1 MQAKVAR
8 NQTSTFLVL
17 RKAEQG
23 SNRGAEYRR
32 EDGIASSWRTRM
44 CSMKQEAKTSAK
56 AKLWYFTLK
65 SKNKTPN
72 RKLQKKNS
80 KNRKKTYEH
89 PPQPQEI
96 HILQPSWNISED
108 SQQGQTP
115 FFIFSSS
122 LSSSDIFTS
131 FLTSSS
137 HFPETGN

>member
-56 AKLWYFTLK
+56 AKLWYFTIRFHSASSVLFAK
-65 SKNKTPN
+65 RIRVSARPTCF
-72 RKLQKKNS
+72 S
-80 KNRKKTYEH
+80 AS
-89 PPQPQEI
+89 
-96 HILQPSWNISED
+96 IL
-108 SQQGQTP
+108 
-115 FFIFSSS
+115 
-122 LSSSDIFTS
+122 L
-131 FLTSSS
+131 
-137 HFPETGN
+137 